1 MSAAPRP
8 VPTPLGS
15 LACDVAVSAAE
26 DAAASLAPASQ
37 DVSDDVSTEGNS
49 RVSAD
54 FLEER
59 VSQLEHTEAAVAE
72 AMERCQEESR
82 HG

>member
-1 MSAAPRP
+1 MSDAPRP

-15 LACDVAVSAAE
+15 HACDVAVAAAE
-26 DAAASLAPASQ
+26 DASSSLSAAVQ
-37 DVSDDVSTEGNS
+37 DISDDPRTDEDGGLSS
-49 RVSAD
+49 D
-54 FLEER
+54 LLEER
-59 VSQLEHTEAAVAE
+59 VSKLEYAEAKVAE